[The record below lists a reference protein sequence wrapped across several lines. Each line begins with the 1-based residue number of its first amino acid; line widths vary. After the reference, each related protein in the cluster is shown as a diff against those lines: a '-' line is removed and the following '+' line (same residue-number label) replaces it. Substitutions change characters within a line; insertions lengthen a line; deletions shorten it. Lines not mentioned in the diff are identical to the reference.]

1 MLFGKNKKKENSFI
15 SEVDDSRVLFV
26 ISLKSEEV
34 MCLLEGVYGLK
45 LLIPIT
51 LFSFHFVSHL
61 CVHIS
66 NSC

>member
-1 MLFGKNKKKENSFI
+1 MGIKSFNPYTP
-15 SEVDDSRVLFV
+15 SRRHMTSSDFNE
-26 ISLKSEEV
+26 ITKSTPEKS
-34 MCLLEGVYGLK
+34 LEGVYGLK